1 MPGNPVPESLLKKR
15 KTAAEVKA
23 ARAATGAAK
32 KKANKN
38 LRKEAFKRAE
48 KYVKEYRAAER
59 DNIRCKRE
67 AKNAGNYYIEPEAKV
82 LLVIRIR
89 GINRLAPKPKKILQL
104 FRLRQLNNAV
114 FLKVNHS
121 TLTMLKC
128 IEPYVTYG
136 EPNLKTISELLYKRG
151 YGKVH
156 RQRIPLNSN
165 KVIAESLG
173 KKNILCVEDVIH
185 EIHTCG
191 PAFKEVNNFLWP
203 FKLSNPL
210 GGWKNK
216 GLHFSEGGDAG
227 RREEAINKL
236 ARRMN

>member
-1 MPGNPVPESLLKKR
+1 MPGPVPESLLKKR
-15 KTAAEVKA
+15 KTLAEVQAK
-23 ARAATGAAK
+23 RALAGAAK

-59 DNIRCKRE
+59 DMIRCKRE
-67 AKNAGNYYIEPEAKV
+67 AKNAGNYFVEPEAKV

-114 FLKVNHS
+114 FLKANHS

-136 EPNLKTISELLYKRG
+136 EPNLKTISDLIYKRG
-151 YGKVH
+151 HGKVH

-165 KVIAESLG
+165 KVIADALG
-173 KKNILCVEDVIH
+173 SKDILCVEDLIH
-185 EIHTCG
+185 EIYTCG
-191 PAFKEVNNFLWP
+191 PNFKAANNFLWP
-203 FKLSNPL
+203 IKLSNPL
-210 GGWKNK
+210 GGWTNK
-216 GLHFSEGGDAG
+216 GLHFSEGGDGG
-227 RREEAINKL
+227 RREEAINAL